1 MCEQQEAGT
10 EQKAHWD
17 KVFSDEAVFFGE
29 EPSDFAK
36 KSVDLFRREAIETVL
51 ELGCGQGRDTL
62 FFARCGLRVTAL
74 DYSETAV
81 SGLRQTA
88 AAAGLAASIVAQSHD
103 VRQPLPFP
111 DGSFDACYS
120 HMLLCMELSTA
131 EIAFLLGEIR
141 RVLRPDGFA
150 LYSVR
155 SSLDKHYRTGTHLHE
170 EIYKIGGF
178 AVHFFTEEKIRR
190 IARGYAIEEIERMEE
205 GSLPRDLFCVTL
217 RKVALDH
224 TEEEKSHLQTEI
236 APAAAA
242 TPETTDPDP
251 GRT

>member
-1 MCEQQEAGT
+1 
-10 EQKAHWD
+10 
-17 KVFSDEAVFFGE
+17 
-29 EPSDFAK
+29 
-36 KSVDLFRREAIETVL
+36 
-51 ELGCGQGRDTL
+51 
-62 FFARCGLRVTAL
+62 
-74 DYSETAV
+74 
-81 SGLRQTA
+81 
-88 AAAGLAASIVAQSHD
+88 
-103 VRQPLPFP
+103 
-111 DGSFDACYS
+111 
-120 HMLLCMELSTA
+120 MLLCMELSTA

-141 RVLRPDGFA
+141 RVLRPDGFV

-224 TEEEKSHLQTEI
+224 TEEEKSYLQTEI